1 VRCRA
6 AALLTVFVA
15 SAAVPAGAQ
24 VPPRVP
30 PLAFRSATLVRTDR
44 TIEVRLSAATEVGV
58 RVVIARGELRLGQ
71 AHGSLD
77 RGTTVVPVRIGPRG
91 IKPLRKGLHVDVAI
105 YYGDSEPVRAHA
117 ALLLGDGEPLPVTA

>member
-1 VRCRA
+1 VRRRA

-15 SAAVPAGAQ
+15 AAAAPAGAQ
-24 VPPRVP
+24 GPPHVP

-44 TIEVRLSAATEVGV
+44 TIEVRLSAATQVAV
-58 RVVIARGELRLGQ
+58 RVVVARRELRLGQ
-71 AHGSLD
+71 AHGALD

-105 YYGDSEPVRAHA
+105 YYGDREPVRAHA
-117 ALLLGDGEPLPVTA
+117 ALLLGDGEPQPVTA